1 VFVRNFRCG
10 RDRAA
15 ATLWPYPADAHYFRA
30 MSVLSGICAL
40 TVFAIEA
47 YAIWFVV
54 FANDMKDRDKFGILG
69 KHLHTS
75 CVAPVA
81 QPPS

>member
-1 VFVRNFRCG
+1 
-10 RDRAA
+10 
-15 ATLWPYPADAHYFRA
+15 

-54 FANDMKDRDKFGILG
+54 FANDMKNRDKFGILG
-69 KHLHTS
+69 KHWRAYAFAT
-75 CVAPVA
+75 
-81 QPPS
+81 PS